1 MATIRENMAETASA
15 RSNVYGFLA
24 HVYRM
29 EPDEALIREIRK
41 PDFSKVLAGIGV
53 ALGDEFQDS
62 PPDQLAEDLA
72 IEYTRLFIG
81 PGPRISPHESLH
93 VESHD
98 AAEND
103 FWGPQTVKVKRFIE
117 ATGLDYG
124 EDFSGLPDH
133 ISAEFEL
140 MQKLA
145 DRESQS
151 WSEGEENAASWCQ
164 NVQKRFFTEHLIK
177 WVPEFCDKV
186 VENANLRFFSQMA
199 AVTKDFMEL
208 ERENLADR
216 GSKDVLN

>member
-1 MATIRENMAETASA
+1 MGSIRENMAETAGA

-24 HVYRM
+24 RVYRM
-29 EPDEALIREIRK
+29 EPDETLIREIRK
-41 PDFSKVLAGIGV
+41 PDFSKILSAIGF
-53 ALGDEFQDS
+53 ALGEEFQES
-62 PPDQLAEDLA
+62 PPGQLAEDLA

-93 VESHD
+93 VVAAD
-98 AAEND
+98 ASENA
-103 FWGPQTVKVKRFIE
+103 FWGRETVEVKRFVE

-145 DRESQS
+145 ERESQA
-151 WSEGEENAASWCQ
+151 WSQGEEDTASRCQ
-164 NVQKRFFTEHLIK
+164 NVQTRFFTEHLIK
-177 WVPEFCDKV
+177 WVPGFCDKV
-186 VENANLRFFSQMA
+186 TENAELSFFRQMA

-208 ERENLADR
+208 ERESLGDR
-216 GSKDVLN
+216 GLKELLN

>member
-29 EPDEALIREIRK
+29 EPDETLIREIRK
-41 PDFSKVLAGIGV
+41 PDFSKVLSGIGF

-98 AAEND
+98 ASEND
-103 FWGPQTVKVKRFIE
+103 FWGPETVQVKRFVE
-117 ATGLDYG
+117 ATGLDYS
-124 EDFSGLPDH
+124 EKFSGLPDH

-145 DRESQS
+145 EKESQA
-151 WSEGEENAASWCQ
+151 WSDGDESAANWCQ
-164 NVQKRFFTEHLIK
+164 NVQRRFFTEHLVNWI
-177 WVPEFCDKV
+177 PGFCDKV
-186 VENANLRFFSQMA
+186 VENAELSFFRQMA
-199 AVTKDFMEL
+199 AVTRDFVEL
-208 ERENLADR
+208 ERESLADR
-216 GSKDVLN
+216 DSKDVLN

>member
-1 MATIRENMAETASA
+1 MGSIRENMAEAASA

-41 PDFSKVLAGIGV
+41 PDFSKVLSAIGF
-53 ALGDEFQDS
+53 ALGEEFQEN

-93 VESHD
+93 LVAAD
-98 AAEND
+98 ASENAL
-103 FWGPQTVKVKRFIE
+103 WGRETVQVKRFVE
-117 ATGLDYG
+117 AAGLNYDEG
-124 EDFSGLPDH
+124 FSGLPDH

-145 DRESQS
+145 ERESQA
-151 WSEGEENAASWCQ
+151 WSEGEENAAGSCQ
-164 NVQKRFFTEHLIK
+164 NAQKQFFTEHLIK
-177 WVPEFCDKV
+177 WIPVFCDKV
-186 VENANLRFFSQMA
+186 MENTELTFFHQMA

-216 GSKDVLN
+216 DSKDVLN

>member
-1 MATIRENMAETASA
+1 MGTIRENMAETAGA
-15 RSNVYGFLA
+15 RSNVYGFFA

-41 PDFSKVLAGIGV
+41 PDFSKVLSGIGF
-53 ALGDEFQDS
+53 ALGEEFHEN

-93 VESHD
+93 VESQD
-98 AAEND
+98 ASEND
-103 FWGPQTVKVKRFIE
+103 FWGPATVQVKRFVE
-117 ATGLDYG
+117 AAGLDYEEG
-124 EDFSGLPDH
+124 FSGLPDH

-145 DRESQS
+145 EKESQA
-151 WSEGEENAASWCQ
+151 WSNGDETAADQCQ
-164 NVQKRFFTEHLIK
+164 NAQRRFFAEHLCK
-177 WVPEFCDKV
+177 WVPGFCDKV
-186 VENANLRFFSQMA
+186 MENAELTFFRQMA

-208 ERENLADR
+208 ERESLAER
-216 GSKDVLN
+216 GSNDTLN